1 MISFMNYIGF
11 LEETVIDSAD
21 YGQTDILQFSTT
33 SWTLYSDL
41 WNVRDVNIC
50 GLLRSCNFQARKTE
64 RILYEHRRAR
74 TLPVQLLDVDTNEL
88 QWSQARYLEVWL
100 NGGYWIDT
108 SNMVQWDETFIQS
121 DPDLF
126 SETNSDSSEC
136 MG

>member
-1 MISFMNYIGF
+1 MGHGPWVISFMNYIGF
-11 LEETVIDSAD
+11 LEED

-50 GLLRSCNFQARKTE
+50 GLLRSCNLQARKTE
-64 RILYEHRRAR
+64 RMLYEHRRD
-74 TLPVQLLDVDTNEL
+74 LPIQLLEVNINEL
-88 QWSQARYLEVWL
+88 QWSQARYLEIWL